1 MSDYDFISAYKDM
14 KSISDICE
22 ELKINYSNL
31 INGKTSKENEKK
43 VAEKLKLEVIKIFSV
58 VNMMEDII

>member
-1 MSDYDFISAYKDM
+1 MEDRDFILAYKDM

-31 INGKTSKENEKK
+31 VNLKTSKENEKK
-43 VAEKLKLEVIKIFSV
+43 VADKLRLECYKIFSLLK
-58 VNMMEDII
+58 MMEEK

>member
-1 MSDYDFISAYKDM
+1 MKDIDFILAYKDM

-31 INGKTSKENEKK
+31 VNGRTSAENEKK
-43 VAEKLKLEVIKIFSV
+43 VVEKIRLECYKIYSLV
-58 VNMMEDII
+58 QMMEDI